1 MKISEQWLREWVS
14 PKMTTQEL
22 ADCLTM
28 AGLEVGG
35 IESAAPPLAKI
46 VVGRISAI
54 EAHPDADRLRVC
66 MVDVGQA
73 APLQIVC
80 GASNARQGMHA
91 PVALVGAVLP
101 NGTKIGKTKVRG
113 VASAGM
119 LCAAVELGLEDHSP
133 GLMDLGTHAKSGMA
147 IRAFL
152 KLDDNIIDIDL
163 TPNRGDCLSIA
174 GVARELS
181 ALTQVRV
188 KPPKMPAIPASTR
201 LTHKVVVKAKQ
212 ACPRYVGRV
221 ISGVDAQAVTPLWM
235 QERLRRC
242 GQRCIHPVVDVL
254 NYVMLEIGQPMHAF
268 DLAKLKGDIVV
279 RHAKQSEC
287 LTLLDG
293 SETKLNTGALLIAD
307 DNGPLA
313 LAGIMGGLDSAV
325 DDQSSDIFLESAHF
339 APQAIAGRARKMGM
353 QTESSYRF
361 ERGVDA
367 SLQALAIERA
377 TKLLLEIVG
386 GSAGPITDI
395 RDKPSLPKRSAIKL
409 DHNRVHRV
417 LGIELS
423 AKAIEQL
430 LTRLGMGV
438 VKSAN
443 GWRVTPPS
451 HRFDISRACDLIEE
465 IARVHGY
472 NEIPSAL
479 PRAHMEVQP
488 QSETKMEASRIV
500 DLLVDRDYQEVIT
513 YSFVDSEL
521 ESLLAPQA
529 ELLTLA
535 NPISHDMAV
544 MRSTLWTGLLQALS
558 YNLNRQHR
566 RVRLFEAGRVFS
578 RDNGT
583 YLERQMLAGLISGS
597 RRPSQW
603 SVEDIKAD
611 FYDIKGDVEALIG
624 LSGAGS
630 QYSFRPEHHPALHP
644 GQSASILDPSGANI
658 GKMGCLHPKLAEKLD
673 IPPGVCLFEL
683 DFEALK
689 RRQVS
694 SIRPPSRF
702 PAIRRDLVVT
712 VAHSLPVQTVLDAV
726 TQAAGGGLTKL
737 ELFDVY
743 RGKGVDSKRKSLGF
757 GLTLQ
762 DSSRTLRDED
772 VDAVMDAVLAAL
784 QKKFG
789 AQLRE

>member
-1 MKISEQWLREWVS
+1 
-14 PKMTTQEL
+14 MTTQEL

-35 IESAAPPLAKI
+35 IEPAAPSLDKV
-46 VVGRISAI
+46 VVGRIGAI
-54 EAHPDADRLRVC
+54 EPHPDADRLRVC
-66 MVDVGQA
+66 EVDVGQA

-80 GASNARQGMHA
+80 GASNARLHMLA
-91 PVALVGAVLP
+91 PVAMVGAMLP
-101 NGTKIGKTKVRG
+101 NGARIGKTKLRG
-113 VASAGM
+113 VTSVGM
-119 LCAAVELGLEDHSP
+119 LCAATELGLEEHSS
-133 GLMDLGTHAKSGMA
+133 GLMDLGAHAKPGMS
-147 IRAFL
+147 IRTCL
-152 KLDDNIIDIDL
+152 KLDDNIIDVDL

-188 KPPKMPAIPASTR
+188 KPPKMPVVIASIR
-201 LTHKVVVKAKQ
+201 LKQKIVVKAKQ

-221 ISGVDAQAVTPLWM
+221 IQGVDSQAVTPLWM
-235 QERLRRC
+235 QERLRRG

-268 DLAKLKGDIVV
+268 DLAKIKGGIVV
-279 RHAKQSEC
+279 RHAKAAEH

-313 LAGIMGGLDSAV
+313 LAGIMGGSDSAV
-325 DDQSSDIFLESAHF
+325 NEHSKDIFLESAHF
-339 APQAIAGRARKMGM
+339 APQAIAGRAREMGL

-367 SLQALAIERA
+367 ALQALAIERA
-377 TKLLLEIVG
+377 TQLLLEIVG
-386 GSAGPITDI
+386 GNAGPVSDI
-395 RDKPSLPKRSAIKL
+395 RDRPSLPKRSVIKL
-409 DHNRVHRV
+409 NHNHVQRV

-423 AKAIEQL
+423 AKTIKQL

-443 GWRVTPPS
+443 GWRVTSPS
-451 HRFDISRACDLIEE
+451 HRFDISRPCDLIEE

-472 NEIPSAL
+472 SEIPSAL
-479 PRAHMEVQP
+479 PRTAMEIQP
-488 QSETKMEASRIV
+488 QSETKMESSRIIN
-500 DLLVDRDYQEVIT
+500 LLVDRDYQEVIT
-513 YSFVDSEL
+513 YSFVDREL
-521 ESLLAPQA
+521 ESLIEPQA
-529 ELLTLA
+529 EQLALA

-578 RDNGT
+578 RHNGK
-583 YLERQMLAGLISGS
+583 YLEGQMIAGLISGS
-597 RRPSQW
+597 RRVEQW

-630 QYSFRPEHHPALHP
+630 QYSFSAAPHPALHP
-644 GQSASILDPSGANI
+644 GQSVSILDPLGANI
-658 GKMGCLHPKLAEKLD
+658 GKLGCLHPNLAEKLD
-673 IPPGVCLFEL
+673 LPLGVCLFEL
-683 DFEALK
+683 DFEALQW
-689 RRQVS
+689 RHIPS
-694 SIRPPSRF
+694 ARPLSRF
-702 PAIRRDLVVT
+702 PVIRRDLSVT
-712 VAHSLPVQTVLDAV
+712 VEQGLAVQPLLDAA
-726 TQAAGGGLTKL
+726 TQAAGAVLTKL
-737 ELFDVY
+737 ELFDLY
-743 RGKGVDSKRKSLGF
+743 QGKGIDSKRKSLTF

-772 VDAVMDAVLAAL
+772 VDAVMDTVLAAL
-784 QKKFG
+784 QTKFG